1 MSSPRAMLHHGMT
14 LMPFHFLWIVLV
26 LMVLA
31 AIAVVVVVAALGVT
45 HLHAAPSGP
54 PGAQLDILAR
64 RVAAGEITAEEYQEA
79 RVQLHGGRS
88 KCKKTLANSGWERR
102 RMLTRVI
109 TAATTA

>member
-45 HLHAAPSGP
+45 HLHAAPCGS
-54 PGAQLDILAR
+54 PGAPLDILAR
-64 RVAAGEITAEEYQEA
+64 RFAAGEISTEEYQKA
-79 RVQLHGGRS
+79 RDLLHGGGS
-88 KCKKTLANSGWERR
+88 KSSWARGDSVLVRR
-102 RMLTRVI
+102 QMFRPM
-109 TAATTA
+109 